1 MYDAVIVHCDND
13 LINNNVH
20 SSVASETRTLSSTA
34 DLPTPAAPFAALG
47 RAPPAEFHP
56 SRHLA
61 GRRQFQPESSTSRD
75 QPDQPSAGPSNPSAV
90 VTNPPASVLPV
101 TSERTRGRGKR
112 RRIDAGQTRT
122 IPGQAAE
129 SEMCCTW
136 MKSAIEKN
144 SKLVIVLALQEEEL
158 RLRNSKQA
166 KEMTVLSLK
175 EEELTLRIVKLKRE
189 LQVPV
194 DDNKVCQSLFVIYT
208 TIGDACVCVCTI

>member
-1 MYDAVIVHCDND
+1 M
-13 LINNNVH
+13 
-20 SSVASETRTLSSTA
+20 
-34 DLPTPAAPFAALG
+34 
-47 RAPPAEFHP
+47 
-56 SRHLA
+56 
-61 GRRQFQPESSTSRD
+61 
-75 QPDQPSAGPSNPSAV
+75 
-90 VTNPPASVLPV
+90 

-144 SKLVIVLALQEEEL
+144 SKLMKVFALQEEEP
-158 RLRNSKQA
+158 RLRNSKHA

-175 EEELTLRIVKLKRE
+175 EEELALRIVKRKRD

-194 DDNKVCQSLFVIYT
+194 NDN
-208 TIGDACVCVCTI
+208 